1 MVIRSRGNLIGCV
14 AAVLAATL
22 PFVAAAQE
30 YLPPVIDRSIGAV
43 ERPVVQGRAGAA
55 TAPAAPSIEERL
67 VRIERLVDNQALV
80 DMLMR
85 LDALQADSQ
94 AQRGEMETLIHE
106 LEGLKQRQR
115 ELYLDIDTRLRKLEE
130 SASKAPVAAAPAAMM
145 PPAVAGVEGSSTAA
159 ATMPGRGDPAKERDT
174 YQKAFNTLKDGQYE
188 QAITEFQNFLSQYP
202 TGDFADN
209 ARYWLGEA
217 NYATRRY
224 SVAVQEFRKLLEQ
237 RPDSSK
243 AADAMLK
250 LGYAY
255 YELAEWDSARKTLTD
270 VTTRYANS
278 TAARLAESRL
288 QKMRLDGR

>member
-1 MVIRSRGNLIGCV
+1 MAIRSRGNLIGCV
-14 AAVLAATL
+14 AAVLVAAL
-22 PFVAAAQE
+22 PLVTAAQE
-30 YLPPVIDRSIGAV
+30 YLPPVIDRSIGTV
-43 ERPVVQGRAGAA
+43 GRPVVQGRAGAA

-85 LDALQADSQ
+85 LDALQTDSQ
-94 AQRGEMETLIHE
+94 AQRGEMETLVHE

-115 ELYLDIDTRLRKLEE
+115 ELYLDIDTRMRKLEE
-130 SASKAPVAAAPAAMM
+130 AASRAPVAAAPAAMT
-145 PPAVAGVEGSSTAA
+145 PPAVAGAEGATMAA
-159 ATMPGRGDPAKERDT
+159 ATPGRGDPAKERDI
-174 YQKAFNTLKDGQYE
+174 YQNAFNTLKNGQYE

-202 TGDFADN
+202 AGDFADN

-255 YELAEWDSARKTLTD
+255 YELAEWDAARKTLSD
-270 VTTRYANS
+270 VVSRYANT